1 MFRITR
7 PRRRFRLPAH
17 ATVVAYLAL
26 FLVMSTGGAYAA
38 SKIGASSIKSNA
50 IRSRHI
56 LNGEVRNP
64 DLRAKAVTNSKLG
77 ANAVTTSKL
86 KDGSVNTGD
95 LADNAVN
102 GAKVADDSVT
112 GWDVNESTLGQVPS
126 AANSATLAGK
136 APTAFASST
145 VYKRESAVDAGIR
158 KGDATNVKSQSCD
171 TGDILLSGG
180 PANISKT
187 SKMLES
193 FPSPGTTN
201 GWSARINDGGVADNF
216 SVVVLCLDQTP

>member
-7 PRRRFRLPAH
+7 PRRRLRLPAH

-38 SKIGASSIKSNA
+38 SKIGASSIKNNA

-86 KDGSVNTGD
+86 KDGSVN
-95 LADNAVN
+95 

-126 AANSATLAGK
+126 AANAATLGGK

-145 VYKRESAVDAGIR
+145 VYKRESTVDAGIR

-171 TGDILLSGG
+171 SGDILLSGG
-180 PANISKT
+180 PANVNAT
-187 SKMLES
+187 SKLLES

-201 GWSARINDGGVADNF
+201 GWSARIKDGGAVDNF

>member
-1 MFRITR
+1 MSSFTR
-7 PRRRFRLPAH
+7 PWRRLRLPAH

-38 SKIGASSIKSNA
+38 SKIGASSIKNNA

-77 ANAVTTSKL
+77 VNAVTTSRI

-95 LADNAVN
+95 LADNSVD
-102 GAKVADDSVT
+102 GAKVADDSLT
-112 GWDVNESTLGQVPS
+112 GVDVNESMLGQVPS
-126 AANSATLAGK
+126 AANAATLGGK
-136 APTAFASST
+136 SSSAFASST
-145 VYKRESAVDAGIR
+145 VYKRESAVNAGTR
-158 KGDATNVKSQSCD
+158 LGDATNVKSQSCD
-171 TGDILLSGG
+171 SGDILLSGG
-180 PANISKT
+180 PANVNAA

-201 GWSARINDGGVADNF
+201 GWSARIKDGGAVDNF

>member
-1 MFRITR
+1 MSSITR
-7 PRRRFRLPAH
+7 PWRRLRLPAH

-38 SKIGASSIKSNA
+38 SKIGASSIKNNA

-56 LNGEVRNP
+56 LNGQVRNP

-77 ANAVTTSKL
+77 ANAV
-86 KDGSVNTGD
+86 
-95 LADNAVN
+95 N
-102 GAKVADDSVT
+102 GAKVADDSLT
-112 GWDVNESTLGQVPS
+112 GVDVNESTLGQVPS
-126 AANSATLAGK
+126 AANSATLGGK

-145 VYKRESAVDAGIR
+145 VYKRESAVDAGTR

-171 TGDILLSGG
+171 SGDILLSGG
-180 PANISKT
+180 PANVNAT
-187 SKMLES
+187 SKLLES

-201 GWSARINDGGVADNF
+201 GWSARIKDGGAVDNF